1 MALCAA
7 SYYEVYR
14 IHPWR
19 RSPPFPQGSR
29 GARSQSSRKRN
40 FPGSLSLIYWTL
52 KGLMKQDF
60 FFISGVIWRT
70 LGGRRALRS
79 LQGSPQPGHVLQE
92 RSNSRTYS
100 LRNITPLL
108 GTLSVWEWSGVQNP
122 SRMLVDLHPLCSLIP
137 WLAGLAGRLV
147 ASTSFG
153 KCGIVSFQMTPPRPA
168 WIMGTGNYPV
178 TIPKALASC
187 ISQLEGH
194 FPTRNGR
201 VGLKKRWVVR
211 RDCAEYRGR
220 LERRGEGERR
230 RRRASHPSATTS
242 YAAVLS

>member
-1 MALCAA
+1 M
-7 SYYEVYR
+7 
-14 IHPWR
+14 
-19 RSPPFPQGSR
+19 
-29 GARSQSSRKRN
+29 
-40 FPGSLSLIYWTL
+40 
-52 KGLMKQDF
+52 
-60 FFISGVIWRT
+60 RT

-79 LQGSPQPGHVLQE
+79 LHGDPQPGHVLPE
-92 RSNSRTYS
+92 RSNFRTYS
-100 LRNITPLL
+100 VRNITPLL

-187 ISQLEGH
+187 ISQLKGH

-211 RDCAEYRGR
+211 RDCTEYRGR
-220 LERRGEGERR
+220 LEGRGEGERR
-230 RRRASHPSATTS
+230 RRKRASHPSATTS
-242 YAAVLS
+242 YAAALS